1 MAEETEK
8 RNQFAVHCPKLIN
21 IFRVA
26 IDLNARRIVAEAA
39 QIGPILIVISFCLV
53 TASKLNRG
61 TRERERRRKR
71 SLAKST
77 N

>member
-8 RNQFAVHCPKLIN
+8 RNQLVAVHCPKLIN

-39 QIGPILIVISFCLV
+39 QIGPILIVISFCLL

-61 TRERERRRKR
+61 TRERERDGERDH
-71 SLAKST
+71 
-77 N
+77 